1 MLSFYLTTTEIWT
14 LALHVNVNTLVTPI
28 PDSCYEVKSLILSH
42 NQRVQRNHPFNFQSA
57 CLPLRNLSK
66 KVSGPP
72 NDYIHVIREASRT
85 LLDCF
90 LAPPP
95 QTFKVAGFRIVDMTP
110 RLEGTSLREICV
122 SNTNFTKFQF
132 SIVVSDPYMD
142 LTLVVPNAVAE
153 KLFGMTALQSKNE
166 RDRKNISLEQTSACK
181 LIKQLLNTTKYKVV
195 GGTISSMQLGSQKYF
210 ILSDVPMLMR
220 DGGD

>member
-1 MLSFYLTTTEIWT
+1 MLYFFLTTTEIWK

-28 PDSCYEVKSLILSH
+28 LDSCYEVKSLILSH

-66 KVSGPP
+66 SISGPP
-72 NDYIHVIREASRT
+72 KDCIPVIRDDRT

-95 QTFKVAGFRIVDMTP
+95 QTFNVAGFRIVDMTP
-110 RLEGTSLREICV
+110 KLEGTSLREICV

-142 LTLVVPNAVAE
+142 LALVVPNAVAE

-166 RDRKNISLEQTSACK
+166 RDKKNISLEQRSACK
-181 LIKQLLNTTKYKVV
+181 LMKQLLNTTKHKVV
-195 GGTISSMQLGSQKYF
+195 GGTISSMKLGSQKYF
-210 ILSDVPMLMR
+210 ILSDVPMLLL